1 MKTLRQVL
9 ALCGLMLALLG
20 TGYAQEADVGLMQ
33 QLSGEVTYSGG
44 KAKAYMKMRRG
55 DRYSLSAGAQLRV
68 VYFRNGR
75 RETWRGPAV
84 FRSGTEHGD
93 ALSGT
98 VYEVADLPLDVP
110 QKIQRIPD
118 LIQIAKLG
126 GVTVRGLQPKQRP
139 NPEQRAEIAAAR
151 ATYAELRRR
160 LPQEDITPE
169 LYLFTVL
176 QDYLLYDEMQAL
188 VDEMLQLQPADPEAQ
203 QLAEWVKTS
212 IARSK

>member
-9 ALCGLMLALLG
+9 ALCGLMLALMG
-20 TGYAQEADVGLMQ
+20 TVYAQEADVGLVQ

-44 KAKAYMKMRRG
+44 KARAYMKMRQG

-75 RETWRGPAV
+75 QETWRGPAV
-84 FRSGTEHGD
+84 FRSGIEHGD

-98 VYEVADLPLDVP
+98 VYEVANLPLDVP

-118 LIQIAKLG
+118 LIQMARLG

-139 NPEQRAEIAAAR
+139 NPEQQAEIAAAR
-151 ATYAELRRR
+151 ATYVDLRRR

-176 QDYLLYDEMQAL
+176 QDYLLYAEMQTL
-188 VDEMLQLQPADPEAQ
+188 VDEMLQRQPADPEAQ

-212 IARSK
+212 IARSR